1 MFGTQCIVVSIDV
14 YKHPDG
20 SYECFKNSGKV
31 PTGKEPVKWARE
43 MELRGAG
50 ELLITSIINDGAMT
64 GYDLELIKS
73 ITAAVNIPVIAS
85 GGARNY
91 EDMYQALT
99 AGNASAVAAASIFH
113 FTEQTPLEAKM
124 YLGNKGI
131 RVRKN

>member
-1 MFGTQCIVVSIDV
+1 MVR
-14 YKHPDG
+14 
-20 SYECFKNSGKV
+20 SGKV